1 MVDVLKNPAEHLEGR
16 QIGDWKVVERII
28 NEDGHTG
35 GNFSVGYIV
44 RNKFGDEAFLKAMNY
59 IKAIGKPNQAD
70 ELYRLTQ
77 AFRFERDLLIA
88 CANGHMKYVVTAFSE
103 AVEGFNPNMK
113 DKELRHE
120 LQMLVREMC
129 NPDIDKRGDSKERGI
144 AKFSLYRYITRL
156 DILASRYEYS
166 LKKGIYS

>member
-1 MVDVLKNPAEHLEGR
+1 MLPYLE
-16 QIGDWKVVERII
+16 
-28 NEDGHTG
+28 
-35 GNFSVGYIV
+35 
-44 RNKFGDEAFLKAMNY
+44 
-59 IKAIGKPNQAD
+59 
-70 ELYRLTQ
+70 
-77 AFRFERDLLIA
+77 
-88 CANGHMKYVVTAFSE
+88 TAFSE

-113 DKELRHE
+113 DKELRQE

-144 AKFSLYRYITRL
+144 GKFSLYRYITRL